1 MSCVPETYPPPPPL
15 IPTVAIQFVLLN
27 FNNSLPP
34 RPQYANA
41 RVGSLMQPITS
52 SMPPRLLL
60 WTCCNQYIR
69 HHWIIPWLIV
79 EKPCLHTCLTAAVC
93 LIMQRRVHKLMLSKT
108 KTNELFGICTK
119 MMPSICHLEI
129 RDHQEAARRRKL
141 DVVKKLCRLASV

>member
-1 MSCVPETYPPPPPL
+1 MSPWSSELCPGDVPPPL

-60 WTCCNQYIR
+60 
-69 HHWIIPWLIV
+69 
-79 EKPCLHTCLTAAVC
+79 
-93 LIMQRRVHKLMLSKT
+93 
-108 KTNELFGICTK
+108 
-119 MMPSICHLEI
+119 
-129 RDHQEAARRRKL
+129 
-141 DVVKKLCRLASV
+141 